1 MKVVEYEYV
10 EINNISCIFFKMA
23 AKMAAKNLNQM
34 YFSSSFRYT
43 DKQSVNSHEVKVLEY
58 EYVEI
63 NNISCIFF
71 KMAAKMAAENLNLI
85 YFSSPFRY
93 TDKQSV
99 NSHEVK
105 IVE

>member
-10 EINNISCIFFKMA
+10 KINNISYIF
-23 AKMAAKNLNQM
+23 
-34 YFSSSFRYT
+34 S
-43 DKQSVNSHEVKVLEY
+43 
-58 EYVEI
+58 
-63 NNISCIFF
+63 
-71 KMAAKMAAENLNLI
+71 KMAAKMAAENLNLM

-105 IVE
+105 IVEYENVEINNNSDIFSKMAAKMAAENLNLMYLSSAFRYKDDFSVYSYKVKNA